1 MAINTIDERRRK
13 SRNILLSAFLV
24 LLFVWSIKLCY
35 PQSTILS
42 IYSQHDEKNAGSI
55 SSNAPRPRPSAA
67 KLGQS
72 TSKPGDKLTWESDS
86 FNGTVTTKAAVI
98 VETRFRANLIPLI
111 LHFSTVLG
119 PTWPILIYTSAE
131 STGQFSSS
139 AALGRYLKAGAI
151 QVRMLPQTVL
161 FTNSDSVNEFM
172 TTKWLW
178 EELAPAEHIL
188 IFQSDSMLCA
198 NAARSVDD
206 FFAYDFVGAPIAKDL
221 GKGYSGG
228 LSLRKRSTILYIL
241 DKWDWMETK
250 KEGDRFEDQW
260 YFNRYSSPEH
270 TAGFVYAR
278 SDFE

>member
-13 SRNILLSAFLV
+13 SRNILLSAFLI

-42 IYSQHDEKNAGSI
+42 IYSQHDGENAGSI
-55 SSNAPRPRPSAA
+55 SSSAPPPRPSAA

-72 TSKPGDKLTWESDS
+72 TSKPGDTFTWESDS

-98 VETRFRANLIPLI
+98 VETRFRANLIPFI

-131 STGQFSSS
+131 SIGQFSSS
-139 AALGRYLKAGAI
+139 AALGRYLKSGAI
-151 QVRMLPQTVL
+151 QVRTLPQTVL

-178 EELAPAEHIL
+178 EDLAPAEHIL

-206 FFAYDFVGAPIAKDL
+206 FFAYDFVGAPIAKPQ
-221 GKGYSGG
+221 GKGYNGG

-241 DKWDWMETK
+241 DKWDWMTTK

-260 YFNRYSSPEH
+260 YFNR
-270 TAGFVYAR
+270 
-278 SDFE
+278 

>member
-1 MAINTIDERRRK
+1 MAVNTIDERRRK
-13 SRNILLSAFLV
+13 SRNILLSAFLI

-42 IYSQHDEKNAGSI
+42 IYSQHDEKNAGSVP
-55 SSNAPRPRPSAA
+55 SNAPRPRPSAA

-72 TSKPGDKLTWESDS
+72 TSKPEDNLTWESDS

-131 STGQFSSS
+131 SKGQFSSS
-139 AALGRYLKAGAI
+139 AALGRYLKSGAI

-172 TTKWLW
+172 ATKWLW
-178 EELAPAEHIL
+178 EDLAPAEHIL

-206 FFAYDFVGAPIAKDL
+206 FFAYDFVGAPIAKKDL
-221 GKGYSGG
+221 GKGYNGG
-228 LSLRKRSTILYIL
+228 LTLRKRSTILYIL
-241 DKWDWMETK
+241 DKWDWMTTK
-250 KEGDRFEDQW
+250 KGRDRFEDQW
-260 YFNRYSSPEH
+260 YFNRYSSPEQSS
-270 TAGFVYAR
+270 GICVR
-278 SDFE
+278 QI